1 MVRQAVCRRPFSQG
15 YRGARY
21 VRLGTMGGPV
31 SQLRLDPLKGRWSVI
46 SAERRDRPFT
56 FLPRRLPVEPT
67 SRPCP
72 FCPDGEDTGPGPTL
86 ELGTEAGW
94 QVRVVPNLYPAFE
107 GSSPMAVTNL
117 GPVFTEAPGSGIHEV
132 LLFGPEHHRSW
143 ADLNDEQAA
152 LVMQA
157 VAQRMTAHSGLPGLR
172 YSQAIVNAGREAG
185 ASIEHPHG
193 QLMGIP
199 FVPREIT
206 DEQAGFARFAGNCL
220 LCTTLDAE
228 ESAGNRVV
236 YADDDVVVVC
246 PYWSGS
252 PFEMLVLPR
261 SHCAHLA
268 RASSSDLA
276 AVGRALQRGLAA
288 LRFMLGDI
296 AYNVIF
302 HSAPFRTAG
311 DFHWHAH
318 VLPTVSTVA
327 GFELGTGV
335 VINVVAPE
343 DAASSLRAA
352 PAAA

>member
-1 MVRQAVCRRPFSQG
+1 
-15 YRGARY
+15 
-21 VRLGTMGGPV
+21 MGDPV

-46 SAERRDRPFT
+46 SEERRARPFA
-56 FLPRRLPVEPT
+56 FLPRLLPVET
-67 SRPCP
+67 DARPCP
-72 FCPDGEDTGPGPTL
+72 FCPDGDREDPPPTL
-86 ELGTEAGW
+86 ELGDEGGW

-107 GSSPMAVTNL
+107 GTAPMAVTNL
-117 GPVFTEAPGSGIHEV
+117 GPVFTQAPGSGVHEV
-132 LLFGPEHHRSW
+132 LLLGPEHRRGWGDLEDRRSG
-143 ADLNDEQAA
+143 

-157 VAQRMTAHSGLPGLR
+157 VAQRMTAHSTLPGLR

-206 DEQAGFARFAGNCL
+206 DELAGFARFAGNCL

-236 YADDDVVVVC
+236 YADDDVMVVC
-246 PYWSGS
+246 PYWSGT

-261 SHCAHLA
+261 SHEAHLTQAPA
-268 RASSSDLA
+268 RDLA
-276 AVGRALQRGLAA
+276 AVGRALQRGLWA
-288 LRFMLGDI
+288 LRSNVGDV

-302 HSAPFRTAG
+302 HSAPFRSAG

-318 VLPTVSTVA
+318 VLPKVTTVA

-335 VINVVAPE
+335 VINVVSPE

-352 PAAA
+352 SCVA

>member
-1 MVRQAVCRRPFSQG
+1 M
-15 YRGARY
+15 
-21 VRLGTMGGPV
+21 

-46 SAERRDRPFT
+46 SEERRDRPYA
-56 FLPRRLPVEPT
+56 FLPRLLPVESDP
-67 SRPCP
+67 RPCP
-72 FCPDGEDTGPGPTL
+72 FCPDEDREEPPTL
-86 ELGTEAGW
+86 ELGDEGGW

-107 GSSPMAVTNL
+107 GTAPMAVTNL
-117 GPVFTEAPGSGIHEV
+117 GPVFTQAPGSGVHEV
-132 LLFGPEHHRSW
+132 LLLGPEHLRSW
-143 ADLNDEQAA
+143 ADLEDPRSE

-157 VAQRMTAHSGLPGLR
+157 VAARMTAHSSVPGLR

-185 ASIEHPHG
+185 ASVEHPHG

-206 DEQAGFARFAGNCL
+206 DELAGFARFAGNCL
-220 LCTTLDAE
+220 LCATLDAE

-236 YADDDVVVVC
+236 YADDDVMVVC
-246 PYWSGS
+246 PYWSGT

-261 SHCAHLA
+261 GHEAHLA
-268 RASSSDLA
+268 QASPRDLA

-288 LRFMLGDI
+288 LRSKLGDV

-302 HSAPFRTAG
+302 HSAPFRSAG

-318 VLPTVSTVA
+318 VLPKVTTMA

-352 PAAA
+352 SCAA

>member
-1 MVRQAVCRRPFSQG
+1 M
-15 YRGARY
+15 
-21 VRLGTMGGPV
+21 

-46 SAERRDRPFT
+46 SEERRERPFA
-56 FLPRRLPVEPT
+56 FQPRWLPVET
-67 SRPCP
+67 ESRPCP
-72 FCPDGEDTGPGPTL
+72 FCPDGQREDQAPALQLDGEDT
-86 ELGTEAGW
+86 W
-94 QVRVVPNLYPAFE
+94 RVRVIANRYPAFE
-107 GSSPMAVTNL
+107 GTSPMAVTNL
-117 GPVFTEAPGSGIHEV
+117 GPVFTQAPGSGIHEV
-132 LLFGPEHHRSW
+132 LLLGPEHHRSW
-143 ADLNDEQAA
+143 ADLDDDHAA
-152 LVMQA
+152 LVMEA
-157 VAQRMTAHSGLPGLR
+157 VAQRMTAHSSLPGLR

-185 ASIEHPHG
+185 ASLEHPHG

-220 LCTTLDAE
+220 LCAALDAE

-236 YADDDVVVVC
+236 YADDDVLVVC
-246 PYWSGS
+246 PYWSGT

-261 SHCAHLA
+261 VHGAHLA
-268 RASSSDLA
+268 RASSTDLA
-276 AVGRALQRGLAA
+276 AVGRALQRGLGA
-288 LRFMLGDI
+288 LRAMLGDV

-318 VLPTVSTVA
+318 VLPKIVTVA

-335 VINVVAPE
+335 VINVVSPE
-343 DAASSLRAA
+343 DAASSLRAD

>member
-1 MVRQAVCRRPFSQG
+1 M
-15 YRGARY
+15 
-21 VRLGTMGGPV
+21 

-46 SAERRDRPFT
+46 SEERGERPFA
-56 FLPRRLPVEPT
+56 FQSRRLPVESDP
-67 SRPCP
+67 RPCP
-72 FCPDGEDTGPGPTL
+72 FCPEDDREDAPTL
-86 ELGTEAGW
+86 ELGDESGPW
-94 QVRVVPNLYPAFE
+94 QVRVVANLYPAFE
-107 GSSPMAVTNL
+107 GTAPMAVTNL
-117 GPVFTEAPGSGIHEV
+117 GPVFTQAPGSGVHEV
-132 LLFGPEHHRSW
+132 LLLGPEHQRSW
-143 ADLNDEQAA
+143 ADLDDHRSA

-157 VAQRMTAHSGLPGLR
+157 VAARMTAHANLQGLR

-185 ASIEHPHG
+185 ASLEHPHG

-206 DEQAGFARFAGNCL
+206 DELAGFARFAGNCL
-220 LCTTLDAE
+220 LCTALDAE

-236 YADDDVVVVC
+236 YADDDVLVVC
-246 PYWSGS
+246 PYWSGT

-261 SHCAHLA
+261 CHGAHLS
-268 RASSSDLA
+268 RASTSDLA

-288 LRFMLGDI
+288 LRASVGDV

-302 HSAPFRTAG
+302 HSAPFRAAG

-318 VLPTVSTVA
+318 VLPKVTTVA

-343 DAASSLRAA
+343 E
-352 PAAA
+352 AAAGLRSESCLA